1 MALIKITGYIDT
13 DGLDP
18 DFVDLTDDTGLTSEG
33 FSEVHHYLQEAGLDD
48 IGLEVEDR

>member
-18 DFVDLTDDTGLTSEG
+18 DFVDLTDDTGLTSDG
-33 FSEVHHYLQEAGLDD
+33 YSEVVHELGLDD
-48 IGLEVEDR
+48 VTFELED